1 MRFRGVTAMLR
12 KFAGPYAA
20 GALAALLTSV
30 VLWIAVRAKL
40 GALCDVELAKLFP
53 SALDPRGLG
62 WSVLEGS
69 LFALALPLARGRG
82 LSPVRAGLAVSLLP
96 SLRDLFLRLP
106 GAGYGM
112 LGVQLGA
119 LTPVVVLA
127 AYALW
132 GWILAQLSLRA
143 GAEGG
148 G

>member
-1 MRFRGVTAMLR
+1 MLR

-20 GALAALLTSV
+20 GALAALLTTL

-40 GALCDVELAKLFP
+40 GAVVDVQLGKLFP
-53 SALDPRGLG
+53 GGLDPHWLG
-62 WSVLEGS
+62 SRVLEGS

-82 LSPVRAGLAVSLLP
+82 LTPVRAGLVVSLLP
-96 SLRDLFLRLP
+96 SLRALFLQLP
-106 GAGYGM
+106 NAGYGM

-127 AYALW
+127 ANALW
-132 GWILAQLSLRA
+132 GWFLGSLVGRV

-148 G
+148 T

>member
-1 MRFRGVTAMLR
+1 MAMLR

-20 GALAALLTSV
+20 GALAALLTSI

-40 GALCDVELAKLFP
+40 GALCDVELGKLFP
-53 SALDPRGLG
+53 GGLDPSWLG
-62 WSVLEGS
+62 GRVLEGS
-69 LFALALPLARGRG
+69 LFALAWPLARGRG
-82 LSPVRAGLAVSLLP
+82 LTPVRAGLLVSLLP
-96 SLRDLFLRLP
+96 SLRELFLRLP
-106 GAGYGM
+106 NAGYGM

-127 AYALW
+127 ANALW
-132 GWILAQLSLRA
+132 GWILGQLSTRA

>member
-1 MRFRGVTAMLR
+1 MLR

-20 GALAALLTSV
+20 GALAALLTTF

-40 GALCDVELAKLFP
+40 GALIDVQLGKLFP
-53 SALDPRGLG
+53 GGLDPHWVG
-62 WSVLEGS
+62 WRVLEGS

-82 LSPVRAGLAVSLLP
+82 LTPVRAGLVVSLLP
-96 SLRDLFLRLP
+96 TLRALFLQLP

-127 AYALW
+127 ANALW
-132 GWILAQLSLRA
+132 GWFLGSLVGRV

-148 G
+148 T

>member
-1 MRFRGVTAMLR
+1 MLR

-20 GALAALLTSV
+20 GALAALLTTV

-40 GALCDVELAKLFP
+40 GALVDVQLGKVFP
-53 SALDPRGLG
+53 GGLDPHWVG
-62 WSVLEGS
+62 WRVLEGS

-82 LSPVRAGLAVSLLP
+82 LTPVKAGLVVSLLP
-96 SLRDLFLRLP
+96 SLRALFLQLP

-127 AYALW
+127 ANALW
-132 GWILAQLSLRA
+132 GWFLGSLVGRT

-148 G
+148 A

>member
-1 MRFRGVTAMLR
+1 MRSRGVTAMLR

-30 VLWIAVRAKL
+30 VLWIAVRARL
-40 GALCDVELAKLFP
+40 GALCDVELGKLFP
-53 SALDPRGLG
+53 GALDPSGLG
-62 WSVLEGS
+62 WRVLEGS

-82 LSPVRAGLAVSLLP
+82 LSPVRAGLLISLLP
-96 SLRDLFLRLP
+96 SLRELFLRLP

-119 LTPVVVLA
+119 LTPVVVLGA
-127 AYALW
+127 NALW
-132 GWILAQLSLRA
+132 GYFLGQFSTRA
-143 GAEGG
+143 GLEGG